1 MKKFIA
7 LLLLTFGLSITAEE
21 TNPIVVMKTN
31 HGDIEIEM
39 LKDAAPKTVQNFI
52 DLAEGTKEVN
62 GKKIDKPFYDGLIFH
77 RVIKDFMI
85 QGGCPLGTGTGD
97 AGYKFDDEISAKAL
111 GLDKEKAMGLQGPHK
126 SLMIRSQQDFQRQ
139 LLMPLYSKL
148 GINSQET
155 FDAKKEELQKAVE
168 SLTIEDAFKNQG
180 YKYQDNLKSVKA
192 LKGFLAMANSGPNTN
207 GSQFFINLADTP
219 WLNGK
224 HTVFGKVV
232 GGMDI
237 VEKIGGV
244 KTSAGDKPEEDV
256 KIISV
261 RLKK

>member
-1 MKKFIA
+1 MFVLAA
-7 LLLLTFGLSITAEE
+7 LTCGITAEE
-21 TNPIVVMKTN
+21 KNPIVIMKTN
-31 HGDIEIEM
+31 QGDIEIEM

-52 DLAEGTKEVN
+52 ELAEGTKEVN

-111 GLDKEKAMGLQGPHK
+111 GLDKEKAMTEKGPHK
-126 SLMIRSQQDFQRQ
+126 SLMIRSQQDFAQNI
-139 LLMPLYSKL
+139 LMPLYPKL

-155 FDAKKEELQKAVE
+155 FEAKKADLQKAVE
-168 SLTIEDAFKNQG
+168 ALTIEEVFKNQG
-180 YKYQDNLKSVKA
+180 YKYEDGLKSVPAK
-192 LKGFLAMANSGPNTN
+192 KGFLAMANSGPNTN

-237 VEKIGGV
+237 VEKIGGI
-244 KTSAGDKPEEDV
+244 KTASGDKPEEDV

-261 RLKK
+261 RVKK

>member
-1 MKKFIA
+1 MHKISI
-7 LLLLTFGLSITAEE
+7 LLLLIFSISLVAEE
-21 TNPIVVMKTN
+21 KNPVVIMKTN

-52 DLAEGTKEVN
+52 DLAEGTKEIN

-77 RVIKDFMI
+77 RVIKGFMI
-85 QGGCPLGTGTGD
+85 QGGCPNGNGMGD
-97 AGYKFDDEISAKAL
+97 AGYKFEDEISAKAL
-111 GLDKEKAMGLQGPHK
+111 GLHKEMAFPNGQPNQRLGSQRAM
-126 SLMIRSQQDFQRQ
+126 QQIM
-139 LLMPLYSKL
+139 MPLYQKL
-148 GINSQET
+148 NINSQET
-155 FDAKKEELQKAVE
+155 FNAKKAELFSMLEKMT
-168 SLTIEDAFKNQG
+168 LEDAFVSQG
-180 YKYQDNLKSVKA
+180 YKYQDDLKSVEA

-244 KTSAGDKPEEDV
+244 KTSASDKPEEDV
-256 KIISV
+256 KIITV